1 MNIKVVVA
9 AVDFRFRQN
18 ATTEKIQ
25 KIRKEKNIYKINAV
39 VYIYRQ

>member
-25 KIRKEKNIYKINAV
+25 KKIRKGKK
-39 VYIYRQ
+39 YI